1 MMLEYQQTID
11 SHIYREDSI
20 TMNFNTNEKINQVS
34 ENTLVIGIDIAKYK
48 HFACAIDNRG
58 RVLQKSFPIAQSHMG
73 FEAFYERLLAL
84 KAIHDKQEIL
94 VGFEPTGHYWMNLAA
109 FLTNYGIPFVMVN
122 PMHVNRSKELD
133 DNLQTKNDQKDAL
146 VIARLMRDGRFSY
159 PRILAGVEAELR
171 NGATLRAKI
180 QEDLNA
186 LQNRSIRWLDRFFLE
201 FTQVFKSFGKM
212 AYAVLEKT
220 PLPSDINGKTPEE
233 LLFLYRQVEG
243 MKSPQLP
250 KAKQLVEVAESS
262 IGVTEGLV
270 MARFEIATL
279 LSQIQL
285 MQTQLEKLTA
295 QLIELAKQMSDY
307 DYLASVPGI
316 GDITIVDLLS
326 EVGSLTQYAHPRQL
340 IKLAGLTL
348 RENSSGQ
355 QKGQKRISK
364 RGRRQLRALLFRVMM
379 ALIKHNPAFR
389 ALHEYYTTRANNPLR
404 KKQSIVV
411 LCGKLV
417 KILHALCKKKT
428 MFDEHQMMK
437 DFAHFQMTA

>member
-1 MMLEYQQTID
+1 
-11 SHIYREDSI
+11 
-20 TMNFNTNEKINQVS
+20 MNFNTNEKINQVS
-34 ENTLVIGIDIAKYK
+34 ENTLVIGIDTAKHK
-48 HFACAIDNRG
+48 HFACAIDDRG
-58 RVLQKSFPIAQSHMG
+58 RVLQKSFRIVQSHLG
-73 FEAFYERLLAL
+73 FEGFYERLMAL
-84 KAIHDKQEIL
+84 RTAHKKQEIL

-159 PRILAGVEAELR
+159 PRILEGVEAELR
-171 NGATLRAKI
+171 NGATLRSKI

-186 LQNRSIRWLDRFFLE
+186 LQNRMIRWLDRFFPE
-201 FTQVFKSFGKM
+201 FTHVFKSFGKM
-212 AYAVLEKT
+212 AYAVLEMT
-220 PLPSDINGKTPEE
+220 PLPSDIKGKSPEE

-250 KAKQLVEVAESS
+250 KAKRLVEVAQNS
-262 IGVTEGLV
+262 IGLTEGLV
-270 MARFEIATL
+270 MAKFEIATL
-279 LSQIQL
+279 LSQHKLMQVQLDELTIQL
-285 MQTQLEKLTA
+285 V
-295 QLIELAKQMSDY
+295 ELAKQMTDY

-316 GDITIVDLLS
+316 GDVTIVDLLS

-364 RGRRQLRALLFRVMM
+364 RGRRKLRSLLFRVMM
-379 ALIKHNPAFR
+379 PLIQHNSAFKQ
-389 ALHEYYTTRANNPLR
+389 LHEYYTTRTVNPLR
-404 KKQSIVV
+404 KKQSIIV
-411 LCGKLV
+411 LCGKLLKV
-417 KILHALCKKKT
+417 LHALCKKKT
-428 MFDEHQMMK
+428 MFNEHQMMN
-437 DFAHFQMTA
+437 DFASLQTAA

>member
-1 MMLEYQQTID
+1 
-11 SHIYREDSI
+11 
-20 TMNFNTNEKINQVS
+20 MNFNTNEKINQVS
-34 ENTLVIGIDIAKYK
+34 ENTLVIGVDIAKHK
-48 HFACAIDNRG
+48 HFACAIDDRG
-58 RVLQKSFPIAQSHMG
+58 RVLQKSFPVVQSRIG
-73 FEAFYERLLAL
+73 FENFYERLMAL
-84 KAIHDKQEIL
+84 RTTHEKQEIL

-159 PRILAGVEAELR
+159 PRILEGVEAELR
-171 NGATLRAKI
+171 NGATLRSKI

-186 LQNRSIRWLDRFFLE
+186 LQNRMIRWLDRVFPE
-201 FTQVFKSFGKM
+201 FTQVFKNFGKM
-212 AYAVLEKT
+212 AYAVLEMT
-220 PLPSDINGKTPEE
+220 PLPTDIKGKSPEE

-243 MKSPQLP
+243 MKCPQLP
-250 KAKQLVEVAESS
+250 KAKQLVEVAENS
-262 IGVTEGLV
+262 IGLTEGLV
-270 MARFEIATL
+270 MAKFEIATL
-279 LSQIQL
+279 LSQYKL
-285 MQTQLEKLTA
+285 MQTQLDELTS
-295 QLIELAKQMSDY
+295 QLVELAKQMADY

-316 GDITIVDLLS
+316 GDVTIVDLLS

-364 RGRRQLRALLFRVMM
+364 RGRRKLRALLFRVMM
-379 ALIKHNPAFR
+379 PLILHNPAFKQ
-389 ALHEYYTTRANNPLR
+389 LHEYYTTRTANPLR

-411 LCGKLV
+411 LCGKLLKV
-417 KILHALCKKKT
+417 LHALCKKKT
-428 MFDEHQMMK
+428 MFNEQQMMS
-437 DFAHFQMTA
+437 DFASLQTAA

>member
-1 MMLEYQQTID
+1 
-11 SHIYREDSI
+11 
-20 TMNFNTNEKINQVS
+20 MNFNTNEKINQVS
-34 ENTLVIGIDIAKYK
+34 ENTLVIGIDIAKHK
-48 HFACAIDNRG
+48 HYACAIDDRG
-58 RVLQKSFPIAQSHMG
+58 RVLQKSFPITQSRIG
-73 FEAFYERLLAL
+73 FENLYERLMAL
-84 KAIHDKQEIL
+84 KATYDKHEIL

-159 PRILAGVEAELR
+159 PRHLEGIESELR
-171 NGATLRAKI
+171 NGTTLRSKV

-186 LQNRSIRWLDRFFLE
+186 LQNRIIRWLDRFFPE

-212 AYAVLEKT
+212 AYAVLEMT
-220 PLPSDINGKTPEE
+220 PLPTDIVGKSPEE

-243 MKSPQLP
+243 MKCPQLP

-262 IGVTEGLV
+262 IGLTEGLV
-270 MARFEIATL
+270 MAKFEIATL
-279 LSQIQL
+279 LSQHKL
-285 MQTQLEKLTA
+285 MQVQLDELTTQLV
-295 QLIELAKQMSDY
+295 ELAKQMTDY
-307 DYLASVPGI
+307 EYLASVPGI
-316 GDITIVDLLS
+316 GDVTIVDLLS

-364 RGRRQLRALLFRVMM
+364 RGRRKLRALLFRVMM
-379 ALIKHNPAFR
+379 PLILHNPAFKQ
-389 ALHEYYTTRANNPLR
+389 LHEYYTTRTINPLR

-411 LCGKLV
+411 LCGKLL

-428 MFDEHQMMK
+428 MFNEHQMMT
-437 DFAHFQMTA
+437 DFASLQTAA

>member
-1 MMLEYQQTID
+1 
-11 SHIYREDSI
+11 
-20 TMNFNTNEKINQVS
+20 MNFNTNEKINQVS
-34 ENTLVIGIDIAKYK
+34 ENTLVIGIDIAKHK
-48 HFACAIDNRG
+48 HFACAVDDRG
-58 RVLQKSFPIAQSHMG
+58 RVLQKSFPIFQSRIG

-84 KAIHDKQEIL
+84 KQAHEKQEIL

-109 FLTNYGIPFVMVN
+109 FLTQYGIPFVMVN

-159 PRILAGVEAELR
+159 PRLLEGVEAELR
-171 NGATLRAKI
+171 NGATLRSKI
-180 QEDLNA
+180 QDDLNA
-186 LQNRSIRWLDRFFLE
+186 LQNRLIRWLDRFFPE

-220 PLPSDINGKTPEE
+220 PLPMDIQGKSPEE
-233 LLFLYRQVEG
+233 LLFLYRQVDG
-243 MKSPQLP
+243 MKSPHLP
-250 KAKQLVEVAESS
+250 KAKQLVDIAPHS
-262 IGVTEGLV
+262 IGLTEGLV

-279 LSQIQL
+279 LAQHKMMQAQL
-285 MQTQLEKLTA
+285 NELTS
-295 QLIELAKQMSDY
+295 QLIELAKQMTDY
-307 DYLASVPGI
+307 EYLASVPGI
-316 GDITIVDLLS
+316 GDVTIVDLLS

-364 RGRRQLRALLFRVMM
+364 RGRRKLRALLFRVMM
-379 ALIKHNPAFR
+379 PLIRHNPAFKQY
-389 ALHEYYTTRANNPLR
+389 HEYYTSRTVNPLR

-411 LCGKLV
+411 LCGKLL
-417 KILHALCKKKT
+417 KILHALCKKKQR
-428 MFDEHQMMK
+428 FNEQQMMN
-437 DFAHFQMTA
+437 DFTTLQAAA